1 MNSRKSKPY
10 RCTGGTRRDILVA
23 LPASFHFNQGVSD
36 MKKNIVLAST
46 ALLATALLAD
56 ATMGNG
62 TLNAQ
67 GSKRRMT
74 ATVSATTAVVAAP
87 VVEKKIEATN
97 TWVVSAEDTVVTN
110 VVKVA
115 EEPIR
120 PYIPVIAALT
130 SLDCNGN
137 GIPDSTEIANGATDA
152 DNDGIL
158 DSCEYALGDLN
169 LNGVVDGQD
178 VSILLGWWAIP
189 NPLFGDLNGD
199 NMVDAFDLGIL
210 LGRFGVVT
218 Y

>member
-1 MNSRKSKPY
+1 
-10 RCTGGTRRDILVA
+10 
-23 LPASFHFNQGVSD
+23 

-74 ATVSATTAVVAAP
+74 ATVSSTTSVVAAP
-87 VVEKKIEATN
+87 VVEKKVGATDN
-97 TWVVSAEDTVVTN
+97 WIVSSEDTVVTN
-110 VVKVA
+110 VVKIA

-120 PYIPVIAALT
+120 PYIPVFAALT

-137 GIPDSTEIANGATDA
+137 GIPDSTEITNGAADT
-152 DNDGIL
+152 DNDGVL

-169 LNGVVDGQD
+169 LNGIVDGQD

-199 NMVDAFDLGIL
+199 NSVDAFDLGIL

>member
-1 MNSRKSKPY
+1 
-10 RCTGGTRRDILVA
+10 
-23 LPASFHFNQGVSD
+23 

-97 TWVVSAEDTVVTN
+97 TWVVSSEDTVVTN
-110 VVKVA
+110 VVKIA

-120 PYIPVIAALT
+120 PYIPVFAALT

-137 GIPDSTEIANGATDA
+137 GIPDSTEITNGAADA
-152 DNDGIL
+152 DNDGVL

-169 LNGVVDGQD
+169 LNGIVDGQD

-189 NPLFGDLNGD
+189 NPLFGDLNAD
-199 NMVDAFDLGIL
+199 NKVDAFDLGIL

>member
-1 MNSRKSKPY
+1 M
-10 RCTGGTRRDILVA
+10 
-23 LPASFHFNQGVSD
+23 Q
-36 MKKNIVLAST
+36 KNIVLVST
-46 ALLATALLAD
+46 ALLATALLAEV
-56 ATMGNG
+56 TMGSG

-67 GSKRRMT
+67 GSKRRMS
-74 ATVSATTAVVAAP
+74 ATVSTTTAVVAAP

-110 VVKVA
+110 VVKIA

-120 PYIPVIAALT
+120 PFIPVIAALT

-137 GIPDSTEIANGATDA
+137 GIPDAIEIANGAADF

-158 DSCEYALGDLN
+158 DSCEYAMGDFN
-169 LNGVVDGQD
+169 LNGVIDGQD
-178 VSILLGWWAIP
+178 VSILLGWWGIP
-189 NPLFGDLNGD
+189 NPLFGDINGD
-199 NMVDAFDLGIL
+199 NVVDAFDLGIL